1 MRCFCSPAI
10 ANGDSHDAA
19 VPCLWCSHPKQD
31 TKAEAMR
38 GLHKKQ
44 RRSTIRAGTTASIAT
59 RCASITASTTS
70 TIASA
75 SLFNTPLGAPQSVL
89 LRHHENHGG
98 DADGGCSALLPVTLF
113 TVPHAREQAA
123 PGSDADSSAFR
134 FKEVNYSEHRVG
146 AIRVMASSIALPN
159 WQRQTNLWRK

>member
-1 MRCFCSPAI
+1 MMLPCRVCGVPPETRRQSRSDARI
-10 ANGDSHDAA
+10 A
-19 VPCLWCSHPKQD
+19 Q
-31 TKAEAMR
+31 
-38 GLHKKQ
+38 KQ

-89 LRHHENHGG
+89 LRHNENHGG

-113 TVPHAREQAA
+113 TVPHALEQAA

-134 FKEVNYSEHRVG
+134 FMAVNYSEHRVG
-146 AIRVMASSIALPN
+146 AIRVMAPSVALPN
-159 WQRQTNLWRK
+159 WQRQTNLWRKATNPARG